1 MNSVPLDVASVEV
14 LDVTSVIAVESVV
27 AAVASVVDDVDAVSV
42 MVLSVVDFV
51 ELDVAPAVGSESVV
65 AVDVDASVADDVES
79 ESAWTLSVVNSVPLD
94 VASGEVL
101 GIASV
106 IAVEPVVAA
115 VASVVDDV
123 DAVSV
128 VVLSVVDFVELD
140 VAPSVADESVVVVDV
155 DASVAETASVEV
167 EVVVVASVSVAVSI
181 GGQSTSSLLEVPP
194 RHHFLKLL
202 MRPFPDDA
210 SRAFRLLHKGL
221 ISIGLGALSD
231 EISSDD
237 VASTS
242 KPERLGDGVCCSVE
256 DVERFTSSPE
266 ESLSAEVPEPVED
279 SLCAED
285 TENMPR
291 VANESE
297 LDRCSVGDA

>member
-1 MNSVPLDVASVEV
+1 MEVESASM
-14 LDVTSVIAVESVV
+14 VESVLNEEPSPEV
-27 AAVASVVDDVDAVSV
+27 EDPEESLSDEAVSPLLGIELAVASILNDVCI
-42 MVLSVVDFV
+42 
-51 ELDVAPAVGSESVV
+51 EE
-65 AVDVDASVADDVES
+65 E
-79 ESAWTLSVVNSVPLD
+79 
-94 VASGEVL
+94 
-101 GIASV
+101 
-106 IAVEPVVAA
+106 
-115 VASVVDDV
+115 
-123 DAVSV
+123 VSV
-128 VVLSVVDFVELD
+128 VVV
-140 VAPSVADESVVVVDV
+140 
-155 DASVAETASVEV
+155 
-167 EVVVVASVSVAVSI
+167 I